1 MQTISDADKKIWM
14 DDSCDKEWTI
24 KIYRGEETEP
34 KYTFTNG
41 DIQDD
46 SLEIEAQLF
55 EGQYI
60 VFGGCYARSLKLN
73 LPRFHATVDTE
84 SEEPTADDYEEIDY
98 QKKDRITVEATASVD
113 GGTPTAPLYLFWG
126 YIDSVTSE
134 SGSLV
139 KQVQAYDILAYIK
152 NYDIRALWNKLLRTG
167 TLKLT
172 FRSILDRI
180 FAELNAYLKKD
191 GFYGIPDEDD
201 NAANLKPLRRKTD
214 LFKNTFPV
222 DYCYLPHSKIGGMR
236 RNGLQ
241 KKDNGGISGLDISR
255 WFCNVI
261 GGFGYVDPQ
270 DGKFD
275 ILFLPETPT
284 QDVEPGYYK
293 TAEYYNTS
301 ISTYTGVAFG
311 IDGYYKEEDTS
322 ESQDSDDEQ
331 GDSDVDKTKNIED
344 DHIYAYGHIDGA
356 NELSYSY
363 TKENPDLPL
372 QINGFYGVSN
382 NLTDAML
389 GCRENVA
396 NPLMKRLYEN
406 VVKLKDYNPATVELG
421 NCFAVQLD
429 TSLNLSYTQQYPE
442 GNTKDIDF
450 TYLVSHVTYSGFS
463 NSTTKLESDIEEK
476 ESSGNDISTMTG
488 GGDSSGGANRFGRYR
503 DRNGGEIT
511 VGSELKTVNTVTFVT
526 TSVGADVTEW
536 CEIFFT
542 LTKTDESKTSDVKLT
557 YTFDGTTLDYKPAER
572 YTESGR
578 HTISFHY
585 DIGQLTNTGRH
596 TWIVQMNCSN
606 ATLKIDKGCATCV
619 VEGTGFDSTKI
630 WDGTIVAKDT
640 FKAINM
646 SKLMTNFTDKAIVKA
661 LKTPLTTA
669 TDIFEP
675 ISVKSLMTDFT
686 DSISTR
692 WYLIWNHNI
701 TLGATINAT
710 LNSDGAYTAVTTKN
724 EDGTTTVTPGVIIL
738 PKIAGTVA
746 TKVTATEQDKVS
758 LKIQASFDDGVT
770 WEGYNNTAVGWKS
783 DIEMSAGQFNS
794 VPDTAWARGPMI
806 IRIIIP
812 EGDTVSQV
820 VFDGGYLA

>member
-1 MQTISDADKKIWM
+1 MQTISDADKQIWM
-14 DDSCDKEWTI
+14 DDGCDKEWTI

-34 KYTFTNG
+34 KYTFTND

-60 VFGGCYARSLKLN
+60 TFGGCYARSLKLN
-73 LPRFHATVDTE
+73 LPRFHVTVDTE

-113 GGTPTAPLYLFWG
+113 GGTPTEPLYLFWG

-134 SGSLV
+134 SGSLI

-152 NYDIRALWNKLLRTG
+152 NYDIRALWNELLRST
-167 TLKLT
+167 TIKLK
-172 FRSILDRI
+172 FRTILDRI

-191 GFYGIPDEDD
+191 GFKGIPDEDD

-214 LFKNTFPV
+214 LFKSSFPD
-222 DYCYLPHSKIGGMR
+222 DYCYLPNLSGGGDR
-236 RNGLQ
+236 KNGLQ
-241 KKDNGGISGLDISR
+241 RKSEGSISGLDITR
-255 WFCNVI
+255 WFCDVI

-275 ILFLPETPT
+275 ILFLPDKPT
-284 QDVEPGYYK
+284 ENVEPGYYK

-301 ISTYTGVAFG
+301 IATYIGVAFG
-311 IDGYYKEEDTS
+311 LDGYFNDEDTS
-322 ESQDSDDEQ
+322 
-331 GDSDVDKTKNIED
+331 DKTTGKTED
-344 DHIYAYGHIDGA
+344 DGKAKDSKNLTGSEHIYAYGHIDGA
-356 NELSYSY
+356 NELTYQY
-363 TKENPDLPL
+363 THEDPNLPL
-372 QINGFYGVSN
+372 EIDGFYGIN
-382 NLTDAML
+382 NKLTQAML
-389 GCRENVA
+389 RARTTVA
-396 NPLMKRLYEN
+396 NPLMKRLYDN
-406 VVKLKDYNPATVELG
+406 IVRLKDYNPATIELG

-476 ESSGNDISTMTG
+476 ESSGNDIGTMTS
-488 GGDSSGGANRFGRYR
+488 GGDSGGGANRFGRYR
-503 DRNGGEIT
+503 DRNGGTIT
-511 VGSELKTVNTVTFVT
+511 VGSDLKTVNTVTFVT
-526 TSVGADVTEW
+526 TSAGADVTEW

-585 DIGQLTNTGRH
+585 DIGPLTNTGRH

-619 VEGTGFDSTKI
+619 VEGTGFDSTKP

-646 SKLMTNFTDKAIVKA
+646 SVLMTNFTDKAVVKSTK
-661 LKTPLTTA
+661 LPSPTA
-669 TDIFEP
+669 TDVFEP
-675 ISVKSLMTDFT
+675 ISVESLMADFT
-686 DSISTR
+686 DSVSIR
-692 WYLIWNHNI
+692 PHLIWNHNI

-710 LNSDGAYTAVTTKN
+710 LNSDGAYTAITTKN
-724 EDGTTTVTPGVIIL
+724 EAGTTTVTPGIIIL
-738 PKIAGTVA
+738 PKIAGTIA

-770 WEGYNNTAVGWKS
+770 WEGYNNTEVGWQTN
-783 DIEMSAGQFNS
+783 IEMSAGQFNS
-794 VPDTAWARGPMI
+794 VPDSAWARGPVI
-806 IRIIIP
+806 IRVTIP
-812 EGDTVSQV
+812 EGDTLSQME
-820 VFDGGYLA
+820 FDGGYLA

>member
-34 KYTFTNG
+34 KYTFTND

-60 VFGGCYARSLKLN
+60 TFGGCYARSLKLN

-113 GGTPTAPLYLFWG
+113 SGTPTAPLYLFWG

-134 SGSLV
+134 SGSLI

-152 NYDIRALWNKLLRTG
+152 DYDIRALWNALLRRATIK
-167 TLKLT
+167 LK
-172 FRSILDRI
+172 FRTILDRI

-191 GFYGIPDEDD
+191 GFKGIPDKDD
-201 NAANLKPLRRKTD
+201 NASNLKPLSRKTD
-214 LFKNTFPV
+214 LFKSSFPD
-222 DYCYLPHSKIGGMR
+222 DYCYLPNSNGGGMR
-236 RNGLQ
+236 KNGLQ
-241 KKDNGGISGLDISR
+241 KKSEGSISGLDVIR

-275 ILFLPETPT
+275 ILFLPENTT
-284 QDVEPGYYK
+284 SNVEPGYYK
-293 TAEYYNTS
+293 TAEYYNIS
-301 ISTYTGVAFG
+301 IATYKGVAFG
-311 IDGYYKEEDTS
+311 LDGYFNDEDTS
-322 ESQDSDDEQ
+322 
-331 GDSDVDKTKNIED
+331 DKTTGETDDDGKADDSKNVTGSE
-344 DHIYAYGHIDGA
+344 HIYAYGHIDGA
-356 NELSYSY
+356 NELTYQY
-363 TKENPDLPL
+363 THEDPDLPL
-372 QINGFYGVSN
+372 KIDGFYGIN
-382 NLTDAML
+382 NKLTQAML
-389 GCRENVA
+389 TARTTVA
-396 NPLMKRLYEN
+396 NPLMKRLYDN
-406 VVKLKDYNPATVELG
+406 IVRLKDYNPATVELG

-450 TYLVSHVTYSGFS
+450 TYLVSHITYSGFS

-476 ESSGNDISTMTG
+476 ESSGNDISTMTV
-488 GGDSSGGANRFGRYR
+488 GGDSGGSANHFGRYR
-503 DRNGGEIT
+503 DRNGGTIT
-511 VGSELKTVNTVTFVT
+511 VGSDLKTVNTVTFVT
-526 TSVGADVTEW
+526 TSASADVTEW

-578 HTISFHY
+578 HTISFRY

-619 VEGTGFDSTKI
+619 VEGTGFDSTKF

-640 FKAINM
+640 LKPIKILKVADINDVGKVKIIPPEWPKPHDSFSTVPLDIGVAGIVETFPVYPLPSVSSGIYNLMFTSQSAKAM
-646 SKLMTNFTDKAIVKA
+646 
-661 LKTPLTTA
+661 
-669 TDIFEP
+669 
-675 ISVKSLMTDFT
+675 
-686 DSISTR
+686 
-692 WYLIWNHNI
+692 
-701 TLGATINAT
+701 GATVNAT
-710 LNSDGAYTAVTTKN
+710 LND
-724 EDGTTTVTPGVIIL
+724 DGTYSNGTITL
-738 PKIAGTVA
+738 PNMSNISAVHIVASDKDNIKIT
-746 TKVTATEQDKVS
+746 
-758 LKIQASFDDGVT
+758 ASFDNGSTWYGFNNEKVDWIENVT
-770 WEGYNNTAVGWKS
+770 
-783 DIEMSAGQFNS
+783 MSSAQFNYTPAS
-794 VPDTAWARGPMI
+794 AWQGRTFI
-806 IRIIIP
+806 LKIDIP
-812 EGDTVSQV
+812 ETDKLTSIGFTQTDSGSV
-820 VFDGGYLA
+820 VTG